1 MNAHPTTRQAA
12 RGFTAI
18 ELMITVVIAAVLLSI
33 GIPSFRSL
41 IDNQRITTAV
51 NDLYAAILLARAE
64 AVQRGGRVDLAPLDG
79 TNWQKG
85 YAVFVENKTTKT
97 QIPDFNQDTIVYS
110 TGPIADGITISTVF
124 TDDAT
129 QYIAYNG
136 TGRTRT
142 NANPQQAQ
150 MGTLSFTQNGAVKKR
165 IKLNL
170 MGRARICDP
179 NSTNATE
186 VANCTSAA
194 DGK

>member
-1 MNAHPTTRQAA
+1 MNTPPTTRQAA

-18 ELMITVVIAAVLLSI
+18 ELMITVVIAAILLSI

-41 IDNQRITTAV
+41 IDNQRMTTAV

-79 TNWQKG
+79 ADWTKG
-85 YAVFVENKTTKT
+85 YAVFVETKATKT
-97 QIPDFNQDTIVYS
+97 QVPDFSQDTIVYS
-110 TGPIADGITISTVF
+110 TGPVADGITISTAF
-124 TDDAT
+124 TDETT

-150 MGTLSFTQNGAVKKR
+150 MGTLSFTQNGAAKKR

-170 MGRARICDP
+170 MGRARTCDP
-179 NSTNATE
+179 NSANATE
-186 VANCTSAA
+186 VANCTATA